1 MTLFDIFVYLQHK
14 LEDCAESG
22 KQHILKDF
30 WDERYSMKDSSIQE
44 PTREQNQKSFRQF
57 LRQADKFIVDRQ
69 FEDAKREIAEAR
81 KIDPSNP
88 FIIAFEERINLFQ
101 QKGGHAYSPALAS
114 RPGAASPQAEPKH
127 TGVKG
132 LEESTTH
139 AQDEQEFRKK
149 IEEEYKQKF
158 THELRKAEALAQ
170 KILDEEKQKLEESR
184 AEFKLQSEEKIA
196 NTRRQIENDYQQK
209 LRQEIINAEER
220 LEQQYK
226 SEIAFL
232 EEGLKKQL
240 VEGHERESTQLEE
253 RIRKEEQALL
263 KQERDSF
270 HDREQRLKED
280 YERKLLDALR
290 KAETVFRDQTV
301 QQQQVEK
308 EEIRKHMMSEFQEQY
323 EKERVLL
330 QQQFDAAK
338 ISLQESFHAEQKR
351 INKESEIKTEQH
363 LEEIRQRQNEE
374 LKKKQEALRGEL
386 EEEFRQTYEAQL
398 VAERKRIQ
406 QEAEESMEKETQRLE
421 EYYKNQMQLQNDNLQ
436 GVRTQLRTEME
447 EAFLQRLQRVANEF
461 DHKME
466 LLGAKIPESKD
477 QRLDFYR
484 DKMLTCYNDGQ
495 PTVECARML
504 MELKELLELTF
515 DEHLIVESDVR
526 LKLYAEC
533 VGKKIRSGEVDPDKP
548 NALEDIKRQFGV
560 TAEEETRLEP
570 YILSRFQQMSSKGK
584 LLVADDDLLLLQTLD
599 HVLRDNGYQVIA
611 VEDVETALEKLQT
624 ETVDLILSDIK
635 FEKGDMDGF
644 KFFKAVQ
651 IQPELRRIPFVFMS
665 ALEDGVIV
673 RSGVQL
679 GVDDYLT
686 KPVDPDLL
694 FAVIE
699 GKLKRYKNLYQN

>member
-1 MTLFDIFVYLQHK
+1 
-14 LEDCAESG
+14 
-22 KQHILKDF
+22 
-30 WDERYSMKDSSIQE
+30 MKDSSIQE
-44 PTREQNQKSFRQF
+44 PTREQNQKLFRQF
-57 LRQADKFIVDRQ
+57 LRQADKFIIDRQ

-88 FIIAFEERINLFQ
+88 FIIAFEERITLFE
-101 QKGGHAYSPALAS
+101 QKGGHAYPHAPAS
-114 RPGAASPQAEPKH
+114 RPGAASQHSEPQHK
-127 TGVKG
+127 GVK
-132 LEESTTH
+132 ENENSTH
-139 AQDEQEFRKK
+139 QLEQEFRKK

-158 THELRKAEALAQ
+158 THELQKAEALAQ
-170 KILDEEKQKLEESR
+170 KILDEEKLKLEESR
-184 AEFKLQSEEKIA
+184 AEFKVQSEERLA
-196 NTRRQIENDYQQK
+196 GSRRQLENDYQQK
-209 LRQEIINAEER
+209 LRQEIIKAEER

-232 EEGLKKQL
+232 EEGLRKQL
-240 VEGHERESTQLEE
+240 VEGHERELSQLEE

-308 EEIRKHMMSEFQEQY
+308 EEIRKHMMSEFQDQY
-323 EKERVLL
+323 EKERLLL

-351 INKESEIKTEQH
+351 INKENEIKTEQR
-363 LEEIRQRQNEE
+363 LEEIRQREN
-374 LKKKQEALRGEL
+374 EALEKKREAVRGEL
-386 EEEFRQTYEAQL
+386 EEEFRQKHEVQL

-406 QEAEESMEKETQRLE
+406 QEAQESLEKEIQRLE
-421 EYYKNQMQLQNDNLQ
+421 EYYKNQMQVQNDNLQ

-461 DHKME
+461 DHKLE

-484 DKMLTCYNDGQ
+484 GKMLMCYKDGQ
-495 PTVECARML
+495 PTVDCARML

-526 LKLYAEC
+526 LKLYAEWIER
-533 VGKKIRSGEVDPDKP
+533 KIRSGEVHLDKP

-599 HVLRDNGYQVIA
+599 QMLCDNGYQVIA
-611 VEDVETALEKLQT
+611 VQDVESAIEKLQT

-651 IQPELRRIPFVFMS
+651 LQPELRTIPFIFMS
-665 ALEDGVIV
+665 CLEDGVIV

-699 GKLKRYKNLYQN
+699 GKLKRYRNLNQN

>member
-1 MTLFDIFVYLQHK
+1 
-14 LEDCAESG
+14 
-22 KQHILKDF
+22 
-30 WDERYSMKDSSIQE
+30 MKDSSVQE

-101 QKGGHAYSPALAS
+101 QKGGRAYSHAPAP
-114 RPGAASPQAEPKH
+114 RPDAAAPHDEPEH
-127 TGVKG
+127 NGVKEQ
-132 LEESTTH
+132 EESATP
-139 AQDEQEFRKK
+139 AQSEQEFRKK

-158 THELRKAEALAQ
+158 THELQKAETLAQ
-170 KILDEEKQKLEESR
+170 KILEEEKLKLEENR
-184 AEFKLQSEEKIA
+184 AAFKMQSEERLA
-196 NTRRQIENDYQQK
+196 SVRHQLENDYQQK
-209 LRQEIINAEER
+209 LRQEVIKAEER

-240 VEGHERESTQLEE
+240 VEGHERELSQLEE
-253 RIRKEEQALL
+253 RIRKEEQTLL

-270 HDREQRLKED
+270 HEREQRLKEE

-290 KAETVFRDQTV
+290 KAETVFHDQTI
-301 QQQQVEK
+301 QQKQIEK
-308 EEIRKHMMSEFQEQY
+308 EEIRKQMTSELQEQY
-323 EKERVLL
+323 EKERQLL

-338 ISLQESFHAEQKR
+338 VSLQESFHAEQRR
-351 INKESEIKTEQH
+351 INKENETKLEQH
-363 LEEIRQRQNEE
+363 LEEIRQRENEALE
-374 LKKKQEALRGEL
+374 KKREALRGEL
-386 EEEFRQTYEAQL
+386 EEGFRQKYETQL
-398 VAERKRIQ
+398 ADERKRIQ
-406 QEAEESMEKETQRLE
+406 QEAHESMEKETKRLE
-421 EYYKNQMQLQNDNLQ
+421 EYYSNQLQLQTDKFQ
-436 GVRTQLRTEME
+436 GVRAQLRKEME

-466 LLGAKIPESKD
+466 LLGATVPESKV
-477 QRLDFYR
+477 QRLEFYR
-484 DKMLTCYNDGQ
+484 GKMLTCYNDGQ

-515 DEHLIVESDVR
+515 DEHLMVESDVR

-533 VGKKIRSGEVDPDKP
+533 IGKKIRSGEVDPDKP

-584 LLVADDDLLLLQTLD
+584 LMVADDDLLLLQTLD
-599 HVLRDNGYQVIA
+599 QMLCENGYQVIA

-699 GKLKRYKNLYQN
+699 GKLKRYKSLSQN